1 MAMPVKTSLYLISL
15 LLLCLSSIAGA
26 ANGEPVYR
34 QNCMVCHG
42 EGVAGAPR
50 VGDVEAWK
58 ERLSKGIDAMVTIVI
73 EGVQGYSGAMPPRGG
88 NPNLSDEQIRGA
100 VQYMLDQLQ

>member
-1 MAMPVKTSLYLISL
+1 M
-15 LLLCLSSIAGA
+15 LCLSSPAGA
-26 ANGEPVYR
+26 ANGALIYE
-34 QNCMVCHG
+34 QNCMACHG

-58 ERLSKGIDAMVTIVI
+58 DRQSKGIDAMVTIVI

-88 NPNLSDEQIRGA
+88 NPNLSDEQIRTT
-100 VQYMLDQLQ
+100 VQYMLDQL